1 MQEWRQRENVGSSSR
16 RTKRM
21 CLQPVRGGIC
31 FALLLFPS
39 VLPLAS
45 LDPTRSL
52 TSPQTSA
59 TAVQPAHPIPPKLS
73 FVRVFSSPDDVR
85 STHPV
90 LDRTLDVIAGPSDA
104 VAHPSALQS
113 PSAVVTDSNHRVFVA
128 DTGAK
133 AVHVFDFLRLKYAR
147 WEGSGDRLHTPV
159 SLALDGHDNLYV
171 VDQSDS
177 TVLVYDAAGKFRRYL
192 GKLRGG
198 ESYFSSPTG
207 IAIDRAT
214 GHIFVS
220 DRQAQMIFVMDKRGK
235 PIRKLGS
242 RGGGS
247 QPGEFKSPTQV
258 VVAGHEL
265 FVLDAG
271 NTRIQVF
278 DLSGRFLRA
287 MSLGYADQHTG
298 FAVDNDADIYVSD
311 RALNQIQIFGPDGQP
326 LYRFDPSS
334 IKDENF
340 GHPSAMWVDSNHL
353 YVVDSQT
360 QRVGLFQIGAGAA
373 AH

>member
-1 MQEWRQRENVGSSSR
+1 MSS
-16 RTKRM
+16 TK
-21 CLQPVRGGIC
+21 
-31 FALLLFPS
+31 
-39 VLPLAS
+39 AS
-45 LDPTRSL
+45 
-52 TSPQTSA
+52 
-59 TAVQPAHPIPPKLS
+59 
-73 FVRVFSSPDDVR
+73 
-85 STHPV
+85 
-90 LDRTLDVIAGPSDA
+90 
-104 VAHPSALQS
+104 
-113 PSAVVTDSNHRVFVA
+113 
-128 DTGAK
+128 
-133 AVHVFDFLRLKYAR
+133 
-147 WEGSGDRLHTPV
+147 
-159 SLALDGHDNLYV
+159 
-171 VDQSDS
+171 S
-177 TVLVYDAAGKFRRYL
+177 TVLQSMMRRWKFRRYL

-298 FAVDNDADIYVSD
+298 FAVDNDADVYVSD

-340 GHPSAMWVDSNHL
+340 GHPSAMWVDGKHL
-353 YVVDSQT
+353 YVVDSQS